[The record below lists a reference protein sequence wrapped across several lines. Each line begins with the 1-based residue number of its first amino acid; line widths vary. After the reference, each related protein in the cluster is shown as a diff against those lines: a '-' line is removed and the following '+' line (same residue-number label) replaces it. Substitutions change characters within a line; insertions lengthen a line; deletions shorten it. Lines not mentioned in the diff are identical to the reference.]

1 MQLIH
6 KEEFT
11 NLFQEFIDTFVHTPK
26 GQEHIDFYAHN
37 REIGRKNFEE
47 IKAAFEEQ
55 HISSAGQMSEEL
67 TDQVLKKLL
76 PHTDS
81 VNHREQGVWI
91 HHAPAIA
98 GDIRSWY
105 EADGSAWE
113 WREIAHAIFHFITSC
128 LEQNYDL
135 QTICQSFDGLPH
147 TKRLQSGMLTPILN
161 AVWPEEFLLINS
173 KSQKTIGY
181 FAGTKC
187 SSKLVDYP
195 KVNER
200 GKRLIQQLVS
210 IMQSLWA
217 SDLSY
222 QDQFDM
228 FCHWLMAI
236 KRHPLIPT
244 RYWKIVPGEN
254 PWQWEECRDQGFITL
269 GWQGK
274 EFGDLSDLTKHQ
286 FDQRVKDV
294 LASDAATRLSK
305 TGVQQLWHFSHIQ
318 EGDRIVVN
326 RDTREVLGIGTV
338 TGPYYYQENTPSSS
352 HRLPVRWDDLTVR
365 SVTVQSADKFG
376 GRRALV
382 KLDQETFDK
391 VQKARV
397 QKPRLQEL
405 DLEPMISSST
415 MPEGELA
422 EVNPGCPF
430 DEKTFDLLSKLHA
443 TPKKTVYDDHKQEFK
458 SHLTEPFQRLMLEVT
473 KHLPTSIR
481 DLMETRSGIFGRILK
496 NDFGHGG
503 AYEHYWGAF
512 YPKGMKKTEGAQ
524 LILII
529 GYDRLNFGFDI
540 GHYSGEQRERFL
552 ENCRKHYESLC
563 ELLEAPLNQPHFFFG
578 DQGNVKY
585 DSDGNSVNPD
595 HLSFRDWLGQV
606 SSKDVHVFTTLSK
619 TRVLSSSRDELVN
632 DISKVFSQLFPLVLL
647 ATLDDPMPALQEY
660 LEIGGEDDESLIE
673 LNETYTLSQ
682 CAKDTHLEESLLE
695 DWVQALNRKSQAI
708 LYGPPGTGKTY
719 LAEHIAQHLLSDGDG
734 FMEIV
739 QFHPAYTYEDF
750 IQGIRP
756 RQGKNGGLDYPIEP
770 GRFLTFCQEARQRQ
784 SICVLIIDE
793 INRANLA
800 QVFGELMYLLEYR
813 DKEVKLACGGQR
825 FSIPKNVRII
835 GTMNT
840 ADRSIALVDH
850 ALRRRFAFLP
860 LYPQM
865 DVLRHFHVSTG
876 FYVEGLINV
885 LKRVNKT
892 IDDPQYAIG
901 TSFFL
906 HESLQTELRAIWRM
920 EIEPYLEEY
929 FFDQPQKIEE
939 FRWERV
945 KQELMP

>member
-11 NLFQEFIDTFVHTPK
+11 NLFQEFVDTFVRTPE

-67 TDQVLKKLL
+67 TDQVLQKLL

-81 VNHREQGVWI
+81 ANHREQGVWI

-113 WREIAHAIFHFITSC
+113 WREIAHAIFHFLTSC
-128 LEQNYDL
+128 LKQNYDL
-135 QTICQSFDGLPH
+135 ETICQYFDGLPY

-173 KSQKTIGY
+173 KSQKTISY
-181 FAGTKC
+181 FTRTKG

-195 KVNER
+195 KVNR
-200 GKRLIQQLVS
+200 WGKELIQQLVP
-210 IMQSLWA
+210 IMQNLWV

-236 KRHPLIPT
+236 KRHTLIPV
-244 RYWKIVPGEN
+244 RYWKIAPGEN
-254 PWQWEECRDQGFITL
+254 AWQWEECRDQSFIAL
-269 GWQGK
+269 EWD
-274 EFGDLSDLTKHQ
+274 EFGDLSGLTKRE
-286 FDQRVKDV
+286 FDQRVRNV
-294 LASDAATRLSK
+294 LSSDAATNWTK
-305 TGVQQLWHFSHIQ
+305 AGVQQLWHFSHIQ
-318 EGDRIVVN
+318 EGDRIVAN
-326 RDTREVLGIGTV
+326 RGTREVLGIGTV
-338 TGPYYYQENTPSSS
+338 TGAYYYQENAPRSR
-352 HRLPVRWDDLTVR
+352 HRLSVQWDDLAVR
-365 SVTVQSADKFG
+365 SVNQLG
-376 GRRALV
+376 WRRTLI

-397 QKPRLQEL
+397 QNPRLQES
-405 DLEPMISSST
+405 DSEPMRSSST
-415 MPEGELA
+415 MPQGELA
-422 EVNPGCPF
+422 EVNPDCPF
-430 DEKTFDLLSKLHA
+430 GEKTFDLLSKLHT
-443 TPKKTVYDDHKQEFK
+443 TPQKTVYDDHKQEFK
-458 SHLTEPFQRLMLEVT
+458 SHLEDPFQRLMLDVANR
-473 KHLPTSIR
+473 LPSPITE
-481 DLMETRSGIFGRILK
+481 LMETRSRILARILK
-496 NDFGHGG
+496 NDWGQGG
-503 AYEHYWGAF
+503 AWDFYWGAF
-512 YPKGMKKTEGAQ
+512 YPKGGKRTEDAQ
-524 LILII
+524 LFLWMSHERLECGFYI
-529 GYDRLNFGFDI
+529 GRYGSEQRQRFLDNCRTYQQDLAELLQPALDREGIVFGSRFDTAFRADRVTINRTDI
-540 GHYSGEQRERFL
+540 GFKEWIADPS
-552 ENCRKHYESLC
+552 
-563 ELLEAPLNQPHFFFG
+563 A
-578 DQGNVKY
+578 
-585 DSDGNSVNPD
+585 SDIRVAAV
-595 HLSFRDWLGQV
+595 LSHAEV
-606 SSKDVHVFTTLSK
+606 LSK
-619 TRVLSSSRDELVN
+619 
-632 DISKVFSQLFPLVLL
+632 SQEDLTTFIEQIFEQVFPLILL
-647 ATLDDPMPALQEY
+647 ATLDEPMAQIQEY
-660 LEIGGEDDESLIE
+660 LEPADDREVSQRHE
-673 LNETYTLSQ
+673 VYTLAQ
-682 CAKDTHLEESLLE
+682 CSADTHLEESLLE
-695 DWVQALNRKSQAI
+695 DWVQALNRKRQAI

-719 LAEHIAQHLLSDGDG
+719 LAEHLAKYLLSDGDG
-734 FMEIV
+734 FTEIV

-756 RQGKNGGLDYPIEP
+756 RQGKNGGLDYPVEP

-784 SICVLIIDE
+784 GICVLIIDE

-813 DKEVKLACGGQR
+813 NKEVKLACGGQR
-825 FSIPKNVRII
+825 FSIPENVRII

-885 LKRVNKT
+885 LERVNKT
-892 IDDPQYAIG
+892 IDDSQHAIG

-906 HESLQTELRAIWRM
+906 HKSLQTEIRAIWRM

-929 FFDQPQKIEE
+929 FFDQPQKVEE
-939 FRWERV
+939 LRWDRV
-945 KQELMP
+945 KLELMP

>member
-1 MQLIH
+1 MKLIH

-11 NLFQEFIDTFVHTPK
+11 NLFQEFLDTFVHTPK

-47 IKAAFEEQ
+47 IKAAFEDQ
-55 HISSAGQMSEEL
+55 QISSAGQMSEEL
-67 TDQVLKKLL
+67 TNQVLQRLL

-81 VNHREQGVWI
+81 TNHREQGVWI

-98 GDIRSWY
+98 GDIRTWY
-105 EADGSAWE
+105 EADNAHWD
-113 WREIAHAIFHFITSC
+113 WPAITHAIFHFITAC
-128 LEQNYDL
+128 LEYPELLPKLCKD
-135 QTICQSFDGLPH
+135 FDALSY
-147 TKRLQSGMLTPILN
+147 TKRLQSGMLSPILN
-161 AVWPEEFLLINS
+161 ALDPEDLLLINS

-181 FAGTKC
+181 FSGIKC

-195 KVNER
+195 EVNER
-200 GKRLIQQLVS
+200 GKDLIKQLVP
-210 IMQSLWA
+210 IMQSLWI

-236 KRHPLIPT
+236 KRHPLISV
-244 RYWKIVPGEN
+244 RYWKIAPGESA
-254 PWQWEECRDQGFITL
+254 WQWEECRDQGFIAL
-269 GWQGK
+269 EWQ
-274 EFGDLSDLTKHQ
+274 EFGDLSNLTKRE

-294 LASDAATRLSK
+294 LASDAATNWTK
-305 TGVQQLWHFSHIQ
+305 AGVQQLWHFSHIQ
-318 EGDRIVVN
+318 EGDRIVAN
-326 RDTREVLGIGTV
+326 RGTKEVLGIGTV
-338 TGPYYYQENTPSSS
+338 TGAYYYQENASRSC
-352 HRLPVRWDDLTVR
+352 HRLPVQWDDLAVR
-365 SVTVQSADKFG
+365 SVNQPG
-376 GRRALV
+376 WRRTLV
-382 KLDQETFDK
+382 KLDRETFDK
-391 VQKARV
+391 VQRARV
-397 QKPRLQEL
+397 QKPEP
-405 DLEPMISSST
+405 EPMISSSKT
-415 MPEGELA
+415 SERESV

-430 DEKTFDLLSKLHA
+430 DEKTFDLLSKLHT
-443 TPKKTVYDDHKQEFK
+443 TPQKTVYDDHKQEFRN
-458 SHLTEPFQRLMLEVT
+458 HLIEPFQRLMMEVA
-473 KHLPTSIR
+473 KHLPTPIT
-481 DLMETRSGIFGRILK
+481 DLMETRNGIFGRILK

-512 YPKGMKKTEGAQ
+512 YPKGVKKTEGAQ

-540 GHYSGEQRERFL
+540 GHYSSEQRERFL
-552 ENCRKHYESLC
+552 DNCRKHYESLC
-563 ELLEAPLNQPHFFFG
+563 ELLEAPLNQPHFLFG
-578 DQGNVKY
+578 DRGNVKF

-606 SSKDVHVFTTLSK
+606 SSKGVHVFTTLSK

-632 DISKVFSQLFPLVLL
+632 DIGKVFSQLFPLVLL
-647 ATLDDPMPALQEY
+647 ATLDDPMLALQEY
-660 LEIGGEDDESLIE
+660 LETGGEDDESLIE

-682 CAKDTHLEESLLE
+682 CAKDTYLEESLLE
-695 DWVQALNRKSQAI
+695 DWINALNRKRQAV

-719 LAEHIAQHLLSDGDG
+719 LAEHLAQHLLSDGDG
-734 FMEIV
+734 FAEIV

-756 RQGKNGGLDYPIEP
+756 RQGKNGGLDYPVEP

-784 SICVLIIDE
+784 GLCVLIIDE

-825 FSIPKNVRII
+825 FSIPENVRII

-876 FYVEGLINV
+876 FDVRGLINV
-885 LKRVNKT
+885 LERVNKT
-892 IDDPQYAIG
+892 IGDPHHAIG

-906 HESLQTELRAIWRM
+906 QRSLQIELRAIWRM

-929 FFDQPQKIEE
+929 FFDQPQKVEE

-945 KQELMP
+945 KFELMP